1 MLLPEGR
8 VLRSTYL
15 YTGVTSWHQ
24 PSSLGINLLIPYL
37 GKILTFQTAAQCF
50 FFDGEDFLLL
60 ICCRARLTKN
70 NNNNDDVFF
79 GRYATLFR
87 GLLGD
92 I

>member
-1 MLLPEGR
+1 M
-8 VLRSTYL
+8 LRSTYL

-60 ICCRARLTKN
+60 MMLETRRIERVSKSN
-70 NNNNDDVFF
+70 NNVFF
-79 GRYATLFR
+79 GQYGTR
-87 GLLGD
+87 
-92 I
+92 